1 MKKPG
6 LWQKFSNL
14 VSDSSPLMT
23 WVGQVA
29 LLAVCNLCWL
39 VCSLPVIT
47 TGAATTALYA
57 VLLERRGMS
66 FDAAFTTFFR
76 AFRRCFRT
84 ATVLWLPALALGAAW
99 VWSAWL
105 TVSHG
110 FTNNAFALLPLLVSG
125 AIWMFTLSWA
135 FPLLAAGCRGVGH
148 LVRKSFL
155 LGLGELWRSLVMLAA
170 DLLPLVLFVLY
181 ARTFMFLAGFWVLLG
196 FALIALVKLLVMEPV
211 LRRHVPGNSSKGSPW
226 T

>member
-105 TVSHG
+105 TVSRG
-110 FTNNAFALLPLLVSG
+110 LTNNAFALLPLLVSG
-125 AIWMFTLSWA
+125 AIWIRSPGHFRCWQRAAAAWDILSESP
-135 FPLLAAGCRGVGH
+135 FC
-148 LVRKSFL
+148 
-155 LGLGELWRSLVMLAA
+155 
-170 DLLPLVLFVLY
+170 
-181 ARTFMFLAGFWVLLG
+181 WVWENCG
-196 FALIALVKLLVMEPV
+196 G
-211 LRRHVPGNSSKGSPW
+211 RW
-226 T
+226 